1 MKKKASHC
9 LYLALGIQESEP
21 GFSVVSAVIGE
32 LGKTQKIGASF
43 WKINSRFASDEAF
56 KQINASMVDRRIDS
70 SAALMLLDP
79 ANGSAKWHLQQPMAD
94 LINTYWDYQNNLF
107 ISFSLQDAGQNRQA
121 FFERLMHLGIWAP
134 LSKTIW
140 YLSSAFSSNDAFHY
154 LVSALKGGEGL
165 SVLDSKGNIAFWQ
178 AGPGAKP
185 QDPPTQTPLQ
195 QKTSTAK
202 KKQNEK

>member
-21 GFSVVSAVIGE
+21 GFAVVSPVIGE
-32 LGKTQKIGASF
+32 LGTTQKIGASF
-43 WKINSRFASDEAF
+43 WKINTRFASDEAF

-94 LINTYWDYQNNLF
+94 LINTYWNYQNNLF
-107 ISFSLQDAGQNRQA
+107 VSFKLDGSGQGRQA

-134 LSKTIW
+134 LSKSIW
-140 YLSSAFSSNDAFHY
+140 YVSSAFSSHDAFHY
-154 LVSALKGGEGL
+154 LVGELQRGEGI

-178 AGPGAKP
+178 AGPDAKP
-185 QDPPTQTPLQ
+185 KPNAISKTREQKKGTTATKQT
-195 QKTSTAK
+195 KR
-202 KKQNEK
+202 

>member
-21 GFSVVSAVIGE
+21 GFPVVSPVIGG

-43 WKINSRFASDEAF
+43 WKIHTSFASDEAF

-70 SAALMLLDP
+70 SATLMLLDP

-94 LINTYWDYQNNLF
+94 LINTYWEYQNNLF
-107 ISFSLQDAGQNRQA
+107 VSFSLNDAGQGRQA

-140 YLSSAFSSNDAFHY
+140 YISSAFSSNDAFHY
-154 LVSALKGGEGL
+154 LVGEIKSGEGI

-178 AGPGAKP
+178 AGPAAM
-185 QDPPTQTPLQ
+185 TQAPST
-195 QKTSTAK
+195 QKTTRQNQSTK
-202 KKQNEK
+202 SKPGR

>member
-21 GFSVVSAVIGE
+21 GFAVVSPVIGE

-43 WKINSRFASDEAF
+43 WKINTPFASEEAF

-107 ISFSLQDAGQNRQA
+107 VSFSLQDAGQNRQA

-154 LVSALKGGEGL
+154 LVGALKSGEGI

-178 AGPGAKP
+178 AGPHAASASPKTN
-185 QDPPTQTPLQ
+185 PTQ
-195 QKTSTAK
+195 QKTDRPSSKRSNA
-202 KKQNEK
+202 